1 MVRIFTMVDD
11 KEYKTQ
17 NVNNVHNSAKNE
29 NAFNLK
35 KYKEKLQEN
44 INTDIYEKEKEPNH
58 PEVILF
64 FSFDIAN
71 SSLYKNINY
80 SGWAKVL

>member
-1 MVRIFTMVDD
+1 MVDD

-35 KYKEKLQEN
+35 KYKENFK
-44 INTDIYEKEKEPNH
+44 K
-58 PEVILF
+58 ILILIF
-64 FSFDIAN
+64 MKKK
-71 SSLYKNINY
+71 KNLIIQ
-80 SGWAKVL
+80 K

>member
-1 MVRIFTMVDD
+1 MVDD

-64 FSFDIAN
+64 FPIVIMTWILSNFIKCRKCLFTGI
-71 SSLYKNINY
+71 SR
-80 SGWAKVL
+80 VL